1 MGVQMVSRGRF
12 EQAVA
17 VLDAICEGY
26 PFHESFIAGQVS
38 GVACNN
44 MFPFAKGLQRAPVI
58 AAFALVRM
66 LCAMKFLKADAGP
79 AMVHMCFL

>member
-1 MGVQMVSRGRF
+1 MGVQMVSRGRY

-38 GVACNN
+38 GVACTD
-44 MFPFAKGLQRAPVI
+44 
-58 AAFALVRM
+58 M
-66 LCAMKFLKADAGP
+66 LLW
-79 AMVHMCFL
+79 